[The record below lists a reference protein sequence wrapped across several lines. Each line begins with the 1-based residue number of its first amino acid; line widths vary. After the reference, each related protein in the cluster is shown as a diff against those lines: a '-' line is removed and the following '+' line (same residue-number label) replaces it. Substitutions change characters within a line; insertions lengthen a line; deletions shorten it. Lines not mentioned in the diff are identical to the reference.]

1 MTIEERIKHLM
12 DGLIARE
19 DAELVHEVHGLL
31 DIFDDGNYREKI
43 RDAVRWAEI
52 YLDPQKA
59 EAHGG
64 LEAVREYLVQDLNRV
79 ADIAGT
85 LQGYPP

>member
-1 MTIEERIKHLM
+1 MTMEERIKHLM
-12 DGLIARE
+12 DKLIACD
-19 DAELVHEVHGLL
+19 DAELSRELQALL

-43 RDAVRWAEI
+43 RDAVRWTEI

-59 EAHGG
+59 EAWGG
-64 LEAVREYLVQDLNRV
+64 PETVRAFLVQDLNR
-79 ADIAGT
+79 AAEIAGT

>member
-1 MTIEERIKHLM
+1 MTMEERIKHLM
-12 DGLIARE
+12 DKLIACD
-19 DAELVHEVHGLL
+19 DAELLHEMQGLL
-31 DIFDDGNYREKI
+31 DIFDDGSYREKI

-52 YLDPQKA
+52 YLDRQEA

-64 LEAVREYLVQDLNRV
+64 LEAVREFLVDDLNT
-79 ADIAGT
+79 AAGIAGT

>member
-1 MTIEERIKHLM
+1 MTMEERIKHLM
-12 DGLIARE
+12 DKLIACD
-19 DAELVHEVHGLL
+19 DAELLHEMHGLL
-31 DIFDDGNYREKI
+31 DIFDDGSYREKI

-59 EAHGG
+59 EANGG
-64 LEAVREYLVQDLNRV
+64 LEAVREFLVDDLNT
-79 ADIAGT
+79 AAGMAGT

>member
-1 MTIEERIKHLM
+1 MTMEERIKHLT
-12 DGLIARE
+12 DKLIACD
-19 DAELVHEVHGLL
+19 DAELLHEMHGLL

-43 RDAVRWAEI
+43 RDALRWAEI

-59 EAHGG
+59 DAHGG
-64 LEAVREYLVQDLNRV
+64 PETVRAFLVDDLNT
-79 ADIAGT
+79 AAGIAGT

>member
-1 MTIEERIKHLM
+1 MTMEERIRHLM
-12 DGLIARE
+12 DKLIAR
-19 DAELVHEVHGLL
+19 DDVALAHEVHGLL
-31 DIFDDGNYREKI
+31 NTFDDGNYREKI
-43 RDAVRWAEI
+43 RDAVRWAGI

-59 EAHGG
+59 EAYGG
-64 LEAVREYLVQDLNRV
+64 QEAVREFLVQDLNTA